1 MKGKLIAIALVLV
14 TAALAITPT
23 PSPTPSPTPK
33 LRRLYLLTPTPTPA
47 RIYNITPTPSPT
59 RPQPYYEHEDPIEF
73 YTGGPEIP
81 RLPAADWR
89 QIQRL
94 LPLQPDYTPYMVVRQ
109 EAESVTV
116 EMRSRS
122 APSHGYHVW
131 LRFQA
136 GEWVKVESHFTTI
149 SP

>member
-1 MKGKLIAIALVLV
+1 MKGKLIAIAIVLV
-14 TAALAITPT
+14 TAAFAVTPT

-47 RIYNITPTPSPT
+47 RIYTITPTPSPT
-59 RPQPYYEHEDPIEF
+59 KPLPYYEHEDQIEF
-73 YTGGPEIP
+73 DTIGPEIP

-94 LPLQPDYTPYMVVRQ
+94 LPLQPDYLPYLVVRQ
-109 EAESVTV
+109 DPVSVIV
-116 EMRSRS
+116 EMRSRTT
-122 APSHGYHVW
+122 PSHGYHVW
-131 LRFQA
+131 LRFQ
-136 GEWVKVESHFTTI
+136 GGDWVKIESHFTTI